1 MIMYTI
7 KTEVAVVGGGAAG
20 FMAAISA
27 AEACAEAAI
36 IERGDMPLRK
46 LKITGKGRCNLTNNC
61 TVAEVLRNIPTNGR
75 FLYSALNGFTPAD
88 AMDFF
93 ERLGVPLKTER
104 GNRVF
109 PASDRASD
117 VAAALLG
124 RAASLNIDILR
135 AKAEDVEALDGR
147 VSQVVCGGL
156 RVQCRAAIL
165 ATGGLS
171 YPKTGSD
178 GSGYRIA
185 RRLGHTVTPLRPS
198 LVPLTSGDA
207 DCAALQGLSLKNVAL
222 ALIGSERGRIFEDRG
237 EMQFTHFGISGP
249 LVLSASAHMRP
260 GVYPDESYR
269 AEIDL
274 KPALDEERLDA
285 RILRDFGENLNRDFK
300 NALDALLPRL
310 LIPVVVRRSGIAPET
325 KVNSVSK
332 EQRRRLVRL
341 LKRFVV
347 DIKGTRPIE
356 EAVVTSGGV
365 DVREIGPSTMES
377 KLIGGLHFAGEIIDV
392 DAYTGGF
399 NLQIAWS
406 TGYAAGRAAARA

>member
-1 MIMYTI
+1 
-7 KTEVAVVGGGAAG
+7 
-20 FMAAISA
+20 
-27 AEACAEAAI
+27 
-36 IERGDMPLRK
+36 
-46 LKITGKGRCNLTNNC
+46 
-61 TVAEVLRNIPTNGR
+61 
-75 FLYSALNGFTPAD
+75 
-88 AMDFF
+88 
-93 ERLGVPLKTER
+93 
-104 GNRVF
+104 
-109 PASDRASD
+109 
-117 VAAALLG
+117 
-124 RAASLNIDILR
+124 
-135 AKAEDVEALDGR
+135 
-147 VSQVVCGGL
+147 
-156 RVQCRAAIL
+156 
-165 ATGGLS
+165 
-171 YPKTGSD
+171 
-178 GSGYRIA
+178 
-185 RRLGHTVTPLRPS
+185 VTPLRPS